1 MASTALARFRAISLA
16 EGISYLVL
24 MGVAMPLKYAAGV
37 PSAVRLVGMLHGVLF
52 VAFVVGLAFAA
63 KAEHWRFRSISIAM
77 IAALVPF
84 GALWLERRLRSGGL
98 EAR

>member
-24 MGVAMPLKYAAGV
+24 LGVAMPLKYAAGV
-37 PSAVRLVGMLHGVLF
+37 PSAVRFVGMLHGVLF

-63 KAEHWRFRSISIAM
+63 KAEHWRFRSIAIAM
-77 IAALVPF
+77 TAALVPF
-84 GALWLERRLRSGGL
+84 GALWLERRLRSAGI
-98 EAR
+98 ERR